1 MLDPMNI
8 NRVWVLRLALGLCL
22 VLTVL
27 SGLVIGWLAVAFQ
40 LFGESADAED
50 HEVAAG
56 AYAAS
61 AVVLVLGAFV
71 ARGSRAPRW
80 QLVWALGWAAVLVVL
95 TLSSVSEASAM
106 LDHGPGI
113 NGWKDGVGGALAC
126 PWTWPL
132 VLLGLY
138 EPLRRRPVSE

>member
-22 VLTVL
+22 VLTAL

-50 HEVAAG
+50 YDVAAG

-106 LDHGPGI
+106 LDRGPGI

-138 EPLRRRPVSE
+138 EPLRRRPVTE

>member
-1 MLDPMNI
+1 MNI

-22 VLTVL
+22 VLTAL
-27 SGLVIGWLAVAFQ
+27 SGLVIGWLAAAFQ

-80 QLVWALGWAAVLVVL
+80 QLVWALG
-95 TLSSVSEASAM
+95 
-106 LDHGPGI
+106 
-113 NGWKDGVGGALAC
+113 
-126 PWTWPL
+126 
-132 VLLGLY
+132 
-138 EPLRRRPVSE
+138 